1 MQKMKSAERETP
13 YFGSSAEKRGF
24 PSGTIGTG
32 FLEEAA
38 SQLASEI

>member
-1 MQKMKSAERETP
+1 MEKMKSSEREIP

-24 PSGTIGTG
+24 PSGLTGTG

-38 SQLASEI
+38 SRLASEI